1 MDCSRLGLSVHGIS
15 QATILEW
22 IPSPGHPPDPGIEP
36 ASPASPALAGG
47 FFTTSATWEALYTC
61 VDVFKTFHKGTV
73 ASWFYFLLPRLT
85 VFSDLFTLILVGL
98 AGSFRC

>member
-1 MDCSRLGLSVHGIS
+1 MPSSRGPSQPRDQTLGL
-15 QATILEW
+15 L
-22 IPSPGHPPDPGIEP
+22 
-36 ASPASPALAGG
+36 ASPALAGG